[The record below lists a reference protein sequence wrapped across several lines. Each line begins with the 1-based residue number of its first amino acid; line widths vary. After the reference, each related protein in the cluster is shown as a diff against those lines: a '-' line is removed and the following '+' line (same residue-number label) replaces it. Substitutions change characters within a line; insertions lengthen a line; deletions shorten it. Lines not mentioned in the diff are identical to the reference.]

1 MLFKSR
7 ELSQAIRQSDIQTRP
22 DIKPVPP
29 PLDISLALQDI
40 MTIDINSNE
49 DLITNMRDQWKMFF
63 FEDLQYFSWNNF
75 ISTIQIFCQNGA
87 SGIELLTQITKKEV
101 RMFFAST
108 LNFSS

>member
-7 ELSQAIRQSDIQTRP
+7 ELSQAIRPSDIHSRP
-22 DIKPVPP
+22 DIRPVPP
-29 PLDISLALQDI
+29 QLDISLALQDI

-75 ISTIQIFCQNGA
+75 ISTIQIFCQNGT
-87 SGIELLTQITKKEV
+87 SGLELLIQIIKKEV
-101 RMFFAST
+101 LILLACH
-108 LNFSS
+108 